1 VLSILL
7 YSDAMLCDNIGKT
20 SKHPVF
26 LTLGNVPAWKRNK
39 PEAKEL
45 LCYMPILQSRSSST
59 RNSQEFR
66 NLCRNVYQRCWS
78 IILRPILELKEMEF
92 CIRENFITFIPRI
105 SVFIADMLEANA
117 ITCTF
122 KSANCKRPCPTCTL
136 PVEMFSNM
144 ELDRSEIKLRTPEKM
159 KSIIKKGEAH
169 EYSVHF
175 IKNFFW
181 KFP

>member
-1 VLSILL
+1 MLSIIL
-7 YSDAMLCDNIGKT
+7 YSDATLCDNIGKT

-26 LTLGNVPAWKRNK
+26 LTLGNIPAWKRNK

-45 LCYMPILQSRSSST
+45 LCYMPVLRSRSS

-66 NLCRNVYQRCWS
+66 NICRDVYQRCWS
-78 IILRPILELKEMEF
+78 IMLRPILELKEMEF
-92 CIRENFITFIPRI
+92 SIRGSSITFIPKI

-144 ELDRSEIKLRTPEKM
+144 ELARSEIILRTPMKM
-159 KSIIKKGEAH
+159 QSMIERGKAH
-169 EYSVHF
+169 EYSIHPSN
-175 IKNFFW
+175 NFFW
-181 KFP
+181 EFP